1 MRIMKLAVLALCVCA
16 TTMGVAAAQT
26 SGKRVIE
33 RDTPSNLPFS
43 PAVVAGDFIYV
54 AGALT
59 REGDIKEQTTTVLDN
74 LGNVLER
81 AGVGFDRVAVVTVY
95 LKNPSDFQGMNE
107 VFRNYFPEDPPTR
120 TTVQADLVRDEALI
134 EISMVAI
141 RPGAERTVIVPE
153 GWTAGGA
160 PYSYAI
166 RSGDTVFLA
175 GLVGRNYRD
184 NENVEGG
191 IQAETRA
198 IFENARQLLEAVDM
212 TLADVVSSR
221 VFITDTSM
229 FRDMNEAYREHF
241 PDIPPARATVRTGLM
256 GDRYHLEIT
265 MVAVTGERERII
277 RPNRDGSPGRPS
289 AILSHAVRVGN
300 RLYLS
305 GMLGVNDSTRGDTT
319 AQSREA
325 LATIGRTL
333 EAAGFGFDDIVEGV
347 VYLTDMQN
355 WPDMNV
361 AYREAITGN
370 YSTRTA
376 VGTGLMSADGLVEIM
391 FTAVR

>member
-1 MRIMKLAVLALCVCA
+1 MRIMKLAAIGFCVCA
-16 TTMGVAAAQT
+16 TTVGVAAAQT
-26 SGKRVIE
+26 SGKRIIG
-33 RDTPSNLPFS
+33 RDTPSSAPFS
-43 PAVVAGDFIYV
+43 PAVAAGDFIYLSGSL
-54 AGALT
+54 A
-59 REGDIKEQTTTVLDN
+59 REGDIKEQTTTVLNN

-81 AGVGFDRVAVVTVY
+81 AGVGFDRVAAVTVY
-95 LKNPSDFQGMNE
+95 LKNQGDFQGMNE
-107 VFRNYFPEDPPTR
+107 VFRSYFPEDPPTR
-120 TTVQADLVRDEALI
+120 TTVQAELVRDEALV

-166 RSGDTVFLA
+166 KSGDTVFLA

-198 IFENARQLLEAVDM
+198 IFENARQLLEAADM
-212 TLADVVSSR
+212 TLADVVSAR
-221 VFITDTSM
+221 VYITDTSM
-229 FRDMNEAYREHF
+229 FRDMNEAYREPF
-241 PDIPPARATVRTGLM
+241 PDIPPARATVRAGLM

-265 MVAVTGERERII
+265 LVAVAGERERII
-277 RPNRDGSPGRPS
+277 RPNRDGSPGRAS
-289 AILSHAVRVGN
+289 AILSHAVRVGD
-300 RLYLS
+300 RLYLA

-333 EAAGFGFDDIVEGV
+333 EAAGFGFDDIVAGV

-355 WPDMNV
+355 WADMNV
-361 AYREAITGN
+361 AYTEAITGN
-370 YSTRTA
+370 YPARAA
-376 VGTGLMSADGLVEIM
+376 VGTGLMSTDGLVEIM
-391 FTAVR
+391 FIAAR